1 MLHFLFYLSTD
12 LLPFH
17 SNIIISYEDLF
28 LRKMK
33 ANKIHIKMCIP
44 NNEIFEVLIG
54 NFFESQIND
63 IILFKNS
70 VHQKYS

>member
-1 MLHFLFYLSTD
+1 
-12 LLPFH
+12 
-17 SNIIISYEDLF
+17 
-28 LRKMK
+28 
-33 ANKIHIKMCIP
+33 MCIP
-44 NNEIFEVLIG
+44 NNVIFEVLIG